1 MRRDLYEKVDG
12 QKAAD
17 SKPEESP
24 LLPGSVKMNREANTS
39 DKDVVFIKNH
49 FNHLDFVNMSSE
61 IDLHMKYSDFASINK
76 SNGMISESHAHFSGQ
91 FHLGELIYSKGGFD
105 VTMMKITLKTHV
117 LLIETDFFGYAESEA
132 DKSHLSVK
140 PLVSKTA
147 AILSVYED
155 PAETPSNVL
164 LSIQQ
169 NNSTNSSL
177 APLSRIRRG
186 NSVVAEVWQKAGPA
200 KLSVILPVILFQ
212 KKVLGIKIKGTA
224 HVSVKDE
231 KGLQIEVE
239 GKLAIGSKSF
249 TVFNKTYKQNQLE
262 EGKEIHVG
270 SQLKIKIVSNCFS
283 FPIQLG
289 EGIRRVGEGVGGDYL
304 PCQTFQASKVSKR

>member
-91 FHLGELIYSKGGFD
+91 LHLGELIYSKGGFD

>member
-1 MRRDLYEKVDG
+1 MKRDLYVKVDG
-12 QKAAD
+12 QKGAD

-39 DKDVVFIKNH
+39 DKDAVFIKNH
-49 FNHLDFVNMSSE
+49 FNHLDFANMSSE

-76 SNGMISESHAHFSGQ
+76 SNGMISESHAHFWGQ
-91 FHLGELIYSKGGFD
+91 LPLGELIHSKGGFD

-117 LLIETDFFGYAESEA
+117 SLIETDYFGYAESEA
-132 DKSHLSVK
+132 DKFHLFVK
-140 PLVSKTA
+140 LVVPKTA
-147 AILSVYED
+147 AILSVEED
-155 PAETPSNVL
+155 PVS
-164 LSIQQ
+164 LSSQQ

-177 APLSRIRRG
+177 VPLSRVRRG
-186 NSVVAEVWQKAGPA
+186 NSVVAQVWQKAGPT
-200 KLSVILPVILFQ
+200 KLSIDLPVTLFQ

-224 HVSVKDE
+224 HASVKDE

-262 EGKEIHVG
+262 EGKEIHEG
-270 SQLKIKIVSNCFS
+270 SQWKIKIVSYCFS

-289 EGIRRVGEGVGGDYL
+289 EGIRQVGEGVVGDFL
-304 PCQTFQASKVSKR
+304 PRQTFQASKVSKR

>member
-1 MRRDLYEKVDG
+1 MKRDLYVKVDG

-39 DKDVVFIKNH
+39 DKDAVFIKNH

-76 SNGMISESHAHFSGQ
+76 GNGMISESHAYFSGQ
-91 FHLGELIYSKGGFD
+91 LHLGELTHSKGGFD
-105 VTMMKITLKTHV
+105 VTVMKITLKSHV
-117 LLIETDFFGYAESEA
+117 SLIETDYFGYAESEA
-132 DKSHLSVK
+132 DEFHLFVK
-140 PLVSKTA
+140 LVVPKTA
-147 AILSVYED
+147 AILSVDED
-155 PAETPSNVL
+155 PAETPSNVS
-164 LSIQQ
+164 LSSQQ

-177 APLSRIRRG
+177 VPLSRVRRG
-186 NSVVAEVWQKAGPA
+186 NSVVAQVWQKAGPT
-200 KLSVILPVILFQ
+200 KLSVIHPVTLFQ

-239 GKLAIGSKSF
+239 GKLAIGSKSL
-249 TVFNKTYKQNQLE
+249 TVFSKTYKQKQLE
-262 EGKEIHVG
+262 EGKEIHLG
-270 SQLKIKIVSNCFS
+270 SQWKKKIVSNCVL

-289 EGIRRVGEGVGGDYL
+289 EGIRGVGEGLGGDFL
-304 PCQTFQASKVSKR
+304 PRQTFQASKVSKR

>member
-76 SNGMISESHAHFSGQ
+76 SNGMISESHAHFLGQ
-91 FHLGELIYSKGGFD
+91 LQLGELIHSKGGFD
-105 VTMMKITLKTHV
+105 VTMMKITLQTHV
-117 LLIETDFFGYAESEA
+117 LRIETDYFGYAESEA
-132 DKSHLSVK
+132 DKFHLFVK
-140 PLVSKTA
+140 LVVSKTA
-147 AILSVYED
+147 AILSVDGD
-155 PAETPSNVL
+155 PAETPSNVS
-164 LSIQQ
+164 LSSQQ

-177 APLSRIRRG
+177 VPLSRVRRG
-186 NSVVAEVWQKAGPA
+186 NSVVAQVWQKAGPT
-200 KLSVILPVILFQ
+200 KLSVILPVTLFQ

-249 TVFNKTYKQNQLE
+249 IVFNKTYKQNQLE
-262 EGKEIHVG
+262 EGKEIHLG
-270 SQLKIKIVSNCFS
+270 SQWKIKIVSSCFS

-289 EGIRRVGEGVGGDYL
+289 EGIRWVGEGVGGDYL
-304 PCQTFQASKVSKR
+304 PRQTFQASKVSKR